1 MLRWWLSRSFCYIG
15 FLKRVEFSFPPK
27 GSMTGLFADLNS
39 IGIFQTTYQETILK
53 DYSSSDIS
61 WIFTIQLALIWAPG
75 SLFGRI
81 VDTYGPRPVML
92 PCAFLCIFSLCMTSL
107 CTEYYQII
115 LAQGVCYGLGAGG
128 VFTTCL
134 VCVSQW
140 FVKQRGLAMGIT
152 VAGSSIGE
160 EQTILLVSIMG

>member
-1 MLRWWLSRSFCYIG
+1 
-15 FLKRVEFSFPPK
+15 
-27 GSMTGLFADLNS
+27 
-39 IGIFQTTYQETILK
+39 
-53 DYSSSDIS
+53 
-61 WIFTIQLALIWAPG
+61 
-75 SLFGRI
+75 
-81 VDTYGPRPVML
+81 
-92 PCAFLCIFSLCMTSL
+92 MTSL

-115 LAQGVCYGLGAGG
+115 LAQGVCYGIGAGG

-160 EQTILLVSIMG
+160 EQTILSFSITR